1 MAKENKTTVK
11 ELKNKFRQT
20 KAWKEFRSEM
30 KEYCHNIDYITQSKL
45 LRGANLH
52 HKVLLKSSKN
62 VEQVMEHYMD
72 ISDKDNFVFLNKT
85 THETVHFLFK
95 YYIKDEQ
102 VIDRLREVLQEMK
115 NKLIE

>member
-1 MAKENKTTVK
+1 MNFAKFAPKSHKIAVSKKDYFKPMAKEKKTTVK

-62 VEQVMEHYMD
+62 VE
-72 ISDKDNFVFLNKT
+72 
-85 THETVHFLFK
+85 
-95 YYIKDEQ
+95 
-102 VIDRLREVLQEMK
+102 
-115 NKLIE
+115 

>member
-1 MAKENKTTVK
+1 MGKEKKTSVK

-30 KEYCHNIDYITQSKL
+30 KEYCRNVDYITQSKL

-62 VEQVMEHYMD
+62 VERVMQHYTD
-72 ISDKDNFVFLNKT
+72 ITDKDNFVFLNKT
-85 THETVHFLFK
+85 THDTVHFLFR
-95 YYIKDEQ
+95 YYIKDE
-102 VIDRLREVLQEMK
+102 
-115 NKLIE
+115 

>member
-1 MAKENKTTVK
+1 MLPISTSLFPRKKRSETPQTIIAKIAAKSHKIAETKMLYFKPMVKEKKTTVK

-30 KEYCHNIDYITQSKL
+30 KEYCQGIDFITQSKL

-62 VEQVMEHYMD
+62 VE
-72 ISDKDNFVFLNKT
+72 
-85 THETVHFLFK
+85 
-95 YYIKDEQ
+95 
-102 VIDRLREVLQEMK
+102 
-115 NKLIE
+115 

>member
-1 MAKENKTTVK
+1 MFIISTSHFPRKKKRSEIARTIIVKIAPKSHKIAEIKKDYFKPMAKEKKTSVK

-30 KEYCHNIDYITQSKL
+30 KEYCGGVDYVTQTKL

-62 VEQVMEHYMD
+62 VE
-72 ISDKDNFVFLNKT
+72 
-85 THETVHFLFK
+85 
-95 YYIKDEQ
+95 
-102 VIDRLREVLQEMK
+102 
-115 NKLIE
+115 